1 MLCVI
6 SLAFP
11 INAQHSP
18 ALTYKGPLCEDEV
31 VGMLSQNPQ
40 RLEEKLATWV
50 MWDESNSKVEL
61 SFSRDTS

>member
-1 MLCVI
+1 
-6 SLAFP
+6 
-11 INAQHSP
+11 
-18 ALTYKGPLCEDEV
+18 LTYKGPLCEDEV